1 MDGPLDGGWVNGQ
14 APLCC
19 IALRPLD
26 VIVDGVRLMVSDKAA
41 AASNRLGYQHRDQ
54 TAHHHK
60 WAKVLEPIE
69 IWFRSGSELYVS
81 LSYG

>member
-1 MDGPLDGGWVNGQ
+1 MGPWTVVGLT
-14 APLCC
+14 AKPPFA
-19 IALRPLD
+19 ALRCVLFD